1 MRSYSA
7 YPGSS
12 YNTYNNSESQN
23 NINNIFY
30 SNNRQSE
37 FPQLVF
43 QRKTLL
49 TPSR

>member
-23 NINNIFY
+23 NINNIFTWFWKFK
-30 SNNRQSE
+30 RQ
-37 FPQLVF
+37 
-43 QRKTLL
+43 
-49 TPSR
+49 